1 MHIEHVA
8 LWTTR
13 LEEMKQFYS
22 RYFGARCGAN
32 YVNPAK
38 AFESCF
44 LTFGSGARLELMHH
58 PAVMPPALP
67 EGALPQGLVH
77 LAFSAGSREAVQQ
90 MTETL
95 RQAGYA
101 VVGEPRLT
109 GDGYYESVVLD
120 PDGNRLE
127 ITV

>member
-1 MHIEHVA
+1 MRIEHVA

-13 LEEMKQFYS
+13 LEEMKRFYS
-22 RYFGARCGAN
+22 LYFGAVCGEN
-32 YVNPAK
+32 YRNPAK

-44 LTFGSGARLELMHH
+44 LRFGTGARLELMQS
-58 PAVMPPALP
+58 PAVAVPAVP

-77 LAFSAGSREAVQQ
+77 LAFAVGSREAVHQT
-90 MTETL
+90 TEAL
-95 RQAGYA
+95 RDAGYA

-127 ITV
+127 ITL